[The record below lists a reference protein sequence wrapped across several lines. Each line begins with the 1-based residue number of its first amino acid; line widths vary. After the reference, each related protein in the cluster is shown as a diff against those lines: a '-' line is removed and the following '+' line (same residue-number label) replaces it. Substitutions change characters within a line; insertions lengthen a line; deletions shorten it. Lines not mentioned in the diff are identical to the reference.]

1 MLYHIGTAYSQTVSI
16 QKVTGRAL
24 YKIVSTLDILDMPRQ
39 GKDPNRIKDGDSR
52 LNQAQ
57 EAASYLVLQ
66 RGTRGAASL
75 LEWSMADISRIAN
88 GKWKE
93 IRMYPETVEA
103 LLFAQAMV
111 SHDESLIAPLRDE
124 LKEFSRELGAAV
136 RRAARIRKM
145 ISRITR

>member
-1 MLYHIGTAYSQTVSI
+1 MAH
-16 QKVTGRAL
+16 R
-24 YKIVSTLDILDMPRQ
+24 D
-39 GKDPNRIKDGDSR
+39 KDPNRIKDSDSR
-52 LNQAQ
+52 LAQAQ
-57 EAASYLVLQ
+57 EAASYLVSQ

-93 IRMYPETVEA
+93 IRVYPETLEA
-103 LLFAQAMV
+103 LLFAQALV
-111 SHDESLIAPLRDE
+111 SHDEALIAPLRDE

-136 RRAARIRKM
+136 RRASRIRKM